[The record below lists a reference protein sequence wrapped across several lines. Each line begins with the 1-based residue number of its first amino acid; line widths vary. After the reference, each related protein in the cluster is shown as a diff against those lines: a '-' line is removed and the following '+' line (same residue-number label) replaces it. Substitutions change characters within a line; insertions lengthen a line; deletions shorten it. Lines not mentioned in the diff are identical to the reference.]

1 MSRSM
6 SISMTT
12 TSLQPSTTSTLSSP
26 KNSSIDNGNNGPT
39 IIGSTTPKTNHL
51 STDEMIEMLKNLAAV
66 NEKLYKW
73 EQSLKKLDL
82 YPNNDINKSL
92 MKDII
97 DL

>member
-1 MSRSM
+1 MNSSMMSRTM
-6 SISMTT
+6 ISMTT
-12 TSLQPSTTSTLSSP
+12 TSLQPSTNSP
-26 KNSSIDNGNNGPT
+26 VTTASKNSVPDA
-39 IIGSTTPKTNHL
+39 IGGHSGQSAGSL

-73 EQSLKKLDL
+73 EQSLKKFET
-82 YPNNDINKSL
+82 YPNNDINKCL